1 MGGGAMPTHPMLPV
15 INPGL
20 VSPLVYVT
28 GNPRTYEKSPEN
40 FDFDAS
46 AIMTEARPVEE
57 VGEKLLELLLDIA
70 SGTMTKAET
79 LDYDEQLEMYLE
91 GPVL

>member
-1 MGGGAMPTHPMLPV
+1 
-15 INPGL
+15 
-20 VSPLVYVT
+20 
-28 GNPRTYEKSPEN
+28 
-40 FDFDAS
+40 
-46 AIMTEARPVEE
+46 MTEARPVEE